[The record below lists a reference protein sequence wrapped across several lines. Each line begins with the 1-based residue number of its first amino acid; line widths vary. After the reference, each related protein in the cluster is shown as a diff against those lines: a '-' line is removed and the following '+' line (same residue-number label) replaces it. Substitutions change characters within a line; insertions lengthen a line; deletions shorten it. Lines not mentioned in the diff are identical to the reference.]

1 MSSERVSAAPGR
13 DDIVRIV
20 APNPGPMTIDGT
32 NTYLV
37 GSDPVWVVDPGPADQ
52 SHVDLIRAEAESRGG
67 IGAVV
72 ITHGHLDHN
81 GAVALLGAEVIWGGS
96 GSVDEAA
103 QLAAAAAASASA
115 RVDPVRGSFAAE
127 ESEAGPFHVVPTPG
141 HANDHVV
148 FVAGEVVFCGDLI
161 LGEGSSIVPPASAAG
176 SLADYM
182 RSLDRLAEID
192 AKLLCPGHGP
202 WITDPAAK
210 IGEYREHRLDRERK
224 LLAALESGE
233 RSRAKLLEA
242 GWADVPE
249 PMRPAAALAMQAH
262 LEKLAGEGM
271 RLNDLEP

>member
-1 MSSERVSAAPGR
+1 MSSERVSTAPGR

-20 APNPGPMTIDGT
+20 APNPGPMTLEGT

-37 GSDPVWVVDPGPADQ
+37 GSDPVWVVDPGPADE
-52 SHVDLIRAEAESRGG
+52 SHIDLVRTEAESRGG

-72 ITHGHLDHN
+72 ITHSHLDHN
-81 GAVALLGAEVIWGGS
+81 GGNAMLGADVIWGGK
-96 GSVDEAA
+96 GSVDEGA
-103 QLAAAAAASASA
+103 QLAAAASAAGSN

-127 ESEAGPFHVVPTPG
+127 ESEAGAFHVVPTPG

-148 FVAGEVVFCGDLI
+148 FVMGDVVFCGDLI
-161 LGEGSSIVPPASAAG
+161 LGEGSSIVPPAAAGG
-176 SLADYM
+176 SLADYL
-182 RSLDRLAEID
+182 RSLDRLAELD

-210 IGEYREHRLDRERK
+210 ISEYREHRLDRERK
-224 LLAALESGE
+224 LVAALETGE

-242 GWADVPE
+242 GWDDVPE
-249 PMRPAAALAMQAH
+249 HLQPAAALAMQAH